1 MLYRRHVRS
10 SDDLPNWQNIE
21 KKDRKQGAV
30 NSLADRLTSL
40 HAWHLYWLRH
50 PETLLSG
57 HCERNVA
64 FWTVKSESLLSGHR
78 NFAFWMLSQK
88 HCCLDTMRELL
99 LSGHSHK
106 HCFLD
111 TESETLLFGH
121 WQECCFLH
129 TIISF
134 AFWTLSQ
141 KLCYLDTVTEVFL
154 SGHSHKRCFLD
165 TWVRNI
171 ELTLLESKMFHRV
184 LTLTE
189 EKKKNNNI
197 VLCIESTWADFAF
210 CIDLCVT
217 TLSKS
222 RVANVGLCM
231 TQQQLLA
238 FIWHYASHEC
248 KNVLHWVT

>member
-1 MLYRRHVRS
+1 M
-10 SDDLPNWQNIE
+10 
-21 KKDRKQGAV
+21 
-30 NSLADRLTSL
+30 
-40 HAWHLYWLRH
+40 
-50 PETLLSG
+50 LLSG
-57 HCERNVA
+57 QSSQNRCCQDTEI
-64 FWTVKSESLLSGHR
+64 LLSGCWVR
-78 NFAFWMLSQK
+78 NIAVWTLWEN
-88 HCCLDTMRELL
+88 C
-99 LSGHSHK
+99 
-106 HCFLD
+106 CFLD
-111 TESETLLFGH
+111 TVINIAFWTQSETLLFGH